1 MAHYF
6 VLGKPWELNGS
17 VFLRGIERLKRRP
30 ERRPERSGGVSC
42 HCRIIRRVG
51 CVASVSHGRPHV
63 CVCVC
68 VGVGLG
74 SGDWASCNEQLTDE
88 RAHRAPSCPA
98 CSGPAGDREVSAR
111 RRRKRPLHPPPG
123 GSAPSVSRGPSVSFA
138 SCGARR
144 GRRPAGRP
152 AHPAGAGTAVS
163 TAERARGPG
172 IYGRV
177 HAGEC

>member
-51 CVASVSHGRPHV
+51 CVTSVSHGRPCV

-111 RRRKRPLHPPPG
+111 RRRKRPLHPP
-123 GSAPSVSRGPSVSFA
+123 RG
-138 SCGARR
+138 GARQAFLAGR
-144 GRRPAGRP
+144 AFLSRAAARGAAGDLQGGRRIL
-152 AHPAGAGTAVS
+152 
-163 TAERARGPG
+163 RARAPP
-172 IYGRV
+172 
-177 HAGEC
+177 